1 VTSGAGIRTLPP
13 TGLSAADLAAAKA
26 EGLTISVCL
35 PAQDEAATV
44 GPIVEAVVADCVG
57 PGLVDEVVVVDDRS
71 SDDTAAVAESAGA
84 RVVCVADVL
93 PDQPPGRGKGNVL
106 WKSLAACR
114 GDLLVW
120 IDADL
125 LSFSSSYVT
134 RLLAPLL
141 EDPSVGFV
149 KGYYQRPVDA
159 DGQGGGRTTELVA
172 RPLLARFF
180 PELAELRQ
188 PLSGECAARVDLL
201 DRVPF
206 VQSYGV
212 EIGLLIDVLALAGP
226 EAIAQVDLGE
236 KVHRHRS
243 LSELSGQAAEILDT
257 VLQRAGI
264 APGQPLVER
273 PPMADV
279 LAGAARD

>member
-1 VTSGAGIRTLPP
+1 VTIRTLVP
-13 TGLSAADLAAAKA
+13 TELSAADLVARKPA
-26 EGLTISVCL
+26 GLTVSVCL
-35 PAQDEAATV
+35 PAQDEEPTV

-57 PGLVDEVVVVDDRS
+57 PGLVDEVVVLDDRS
-71 SDDTAAVAESAGA
+71 SDETAAVAGAAGA
-84 RVVCVADVL
+84 RVVCVSDVL

-106 WKSLAACR
+106 WTSLAACH

-141 EDPSVGFV
+141 DDPTIGFV
-149 KGYYQRPVDA
+149 KGYYRRPLDA
-159 DGQGGGRTTELVA
+159 DGQGGGRNTELVA
-172 RPLLARFF
+172 RPLLRRFF

-188 PLSGECAARVDLL
+188 PLSGECAARVELL

-212 EIGLLIDVLALAGP
+212 ELGLLVDVLRLAGAD
-226 EAIAQVDLGE
+226 AIAQVDLGE

-243 LSELSGQAAEILDT
+243 LDELSGQAAELLDT

-264 APGQPLVER
+264 EPLQPLAER
-273 PPMADV
+273 PPMAD
-279 LAGAARD
+279 LRR